1 MAGRLLLLALVLLML
16 PCIAGGAEEWTELTS
31 VNVSVDNPAHVD
43 NFTFKLVDYSYGD
56 SSSNAWVIMETQY
69 RNITVEN
76 EPIQLPQSIVSFVY
90 SDEPYEYNFSVGSFE
105 YSTEDADVKLTGV
118 EVLFRGNPPKPE
130 LTFNVS
136 TLLKRVES
144 VSSIHAEKLV
154 RTTGYVNER
163 FPIELNIMNNLS
175 IPLKLNVSDTVP
187 EGFVLDPYTEMSWEV
202 LLQPHGAANL
212 SYTVQALSP
221 GRYNLSRPAIVGE
234 QSITISWGDNAS
246 TVVLGP
252 DVDATKKA
260 SREGDVVSV
269 ELSLTNTGIEE
280 VDIWLVDFLPE
291 GGTLIDGTPNTTT
304 HLKVGESFSNS
315 YNFSASGDK
324 VVLPPAQVLFVSH
337 HRVDKF
343 FKEDLL
349 LPSYF
354 RSHADPRYA
363 YGLSESNIVVLE
375 RSSPAQQTPAS
386 TSNTTN
392 QTTATPPE
400 DRAEESSEEGPLGIP
415 AYDGILLLVVF
426 LVLAN
431 LRKYL

>member
-1 MAGRLLLLALVLLML
+1 MAGRLLLLAFVLLML
-16 PCIAGGAEEWTELTS
+16 PCIAEGAQEWTELAS
-31 VNVSVDNPAHVD
+31 VNVSDDNPFHVD
-43 NFTFKLVDYSYGD
+43 NFTFELVDYSYGD
-56 SSSNAWVIMETQY
+56 SSSNAWVILRTQY
-69 RNITVEN
+69 RNITVED

-118 EVLFRGNPPKPE
+118 EVLFKGNPPKPE

-136 TLLKRVES
+136 SLLKRAEL

-154 RTTGYVNER
+154 RVAGYVNER
-163 FPIELNIMNNLS
+163 FPIELNIMSNLS
-175 IPLKLNVSDTVP
+175 IPLKLNVGDTVP

-202 LLQPHGAANL
+202 LLQPRGAANL
-212 SYTVQALSP
+212 SYTVRALSP
-221 GRYNLSRPAIVGE
+221 GKYSLSRPAIVGE
-234 QSITISWGDNAS
+234 QSISISWGDNAS
-246 TVVLGP
+246 TIVLGP
-252 DVDATKKA
+252 DVNATKKA

-280 VDIWLVDFLPE
+280 VDIWVVDFLPE
-291 GGTLIDGTPNTTT
+291 GGELIDGTLNTTT
-304 HLKVGESFSNS
+304 YLKVGESFNNR

-337 HRVDKF
+337 HKVDKF

-349 LPSYF
+349 LPPYF

-363 YGLSESNIVVLE
+363 YGVSESNIVMLE
-375 RSSPAQQTPAS
+375 RSSPAQQPPA
-386 TSNTTN
+386 SNTTN

-400 DRAEESSEEGPLGIP
+400 HTPEESSKEGPLGIP